1 MSKVGPARKKMSLLP
16 YDVVVLDRAAIHT
29 GGQNTILVDW
39 LWDNFRIFF
48 LLLPARTPEWNPIEL
63 VHNILVQRF
72 NIFSLQVANSMGSH
86 SVVKASELI
95 LGNIS
100 HTEVDGCF
108 KRRGV

>member
-1 MSKVGPARKKMSLLP
+1 MSLLP

-39 LWDNFRIFF
+39 LWDNFRIFV

-63 VHNILVQRF
+63 VSNLLVQRL
-72 NIFSLQVANSMGSH
+72 NVFSLQVANSIGLH
-86 SVVKASELI
+86 SIVKASEVI

-100 HTEVDGCF
+100 HTKVDGCF
-108 KRRGV
+108 RKSGV